1 MSAAGTD
8 NANAD
13 SNNVIATIKDTK
25 WHVHV
30 VTLSAKDN
38 QKLSKCLSKGLK
50 ISVYLN
56 EYKTKSGNKN
66 TTNECRYFLESNFV
80 GVNRLFVSVY
90 INQDVNAKR
99 FNVRKYYSPKS
110 IIENYNI
117 TINGKI
123 FYDQPIDSDMKRCKE
138 IRKLIIGQGEDCT
151 TGCLLGYDYI
161 RNHNT
166 LTEADLSRQ
175 KESDA
180 DPKAIQQTECVGQLK
195 NADGINADGT
205 QNMFVLA
212 TLEKIEETRLTFS
225 QGNVTVLKKVTN
237 YQEKELN

>member
-1 MSAAGTD
+1 M
-8 NANAD
+8 N
-13 SNNVIATIKDTK
+13 IK
-25 WHVHV
+25 
-30 VTLSAKDN
+30 
-38 QKLSKCLSKGLK
+38 QKVGLK
-50 ISVYLN
+50 IQQMNVDIFSNQIL
-56 EYKTKSGNKN
+56 
-66 TTNECRYFLESNFV
+66 LE
-80 GVNRLFVSVY
+80 LIDYVSVY

-110 IIENYNI
+110 IIKNYNI

-123 FYDQPIDSDMKRCKE
+123 FYDQPIDFDMKRYKE

-205 QNMFVLA
+205 RNMFVLA

>member
-1 MSAAGTD
+1 
-8 NANAD
+8 
-13 SNNVIATIKDTK
+13 
-25 WHVHV
+25 
-30 VTLSAKDN
+30 
-38 QKLSKCLSKGLK
+38 
-50 ISVYLN
+50 
-56 EYKTKSGNKN
+56 
-66 TTNECRYFLESNFV
+66 
-80 GVNRLFVSVY
+80 
-90 INQDVNAKR
+90 
-99 FNVRKYYSPKS
+99 
-110 IIENYNI
+110 
-117 TINGKI
+117 
-123 FYDQPIDSDMKRCKE
+123 MKRYKE

-205 QNMFVLA
+205 RNMFVLA